1 MSNFPVSV
9 FLMILLFSFCYS
21 AEGQDDNTF
30 FWRGKV
36 INGDTGQPVP
46 NAVIAVY
53 SKTTLYSADIDGI
66 VRLRLQENDS
76 IRVVVLGY
84 SAETF
89 RIKNLQKDS
98 TGHAILKVYPVSFL
112 LKEVTVKGHKGFLNP
127 HIFPKFEE
135 NDLTKNMN
143 LPGDIGSKMSDL
155 PPSERILCENTP
167 LFSLKE
173 LTAII
178 ISPISYVYS
187 NFSVETNSI
196 KQLRK
201 DRYQQYNENRLKEFI
216 SPEAIASITGYEG
229 EELQKFIIYCNANLS
244 ITQHDNGASITTKI
258 EGIFEKYKLGIEN

>member
-9 FLMILLFSFCYS
+9 CLMILLFSFCYS

-53 SKTTLYSADIDGI
+53 SKTTLYSADIEGI

-135 NDLTKNMN
+135 DKPKINMH
-143 LPGDIGSKMSDL
+143 LPADIGSRMSKKDTI
-155 PPSERILCENTP
+155 P
-167 LFSLKE
+167 
-173 LTAII
+173 
-178 ISPISYVYS
+178 
-187 NFSVETNSI
+187 
-196 KQLRK
+196 KQLIEDEFHVLELLGVFVSPVSYIYSK
-201 DRYQQYNENRLKEFI
+201 FSKEEKQLTMLHNAKYHQYNENRLKEFI

-229 EELQKFIIYCNANLS
+229 EELQKFIIYCNANLT
-244 ITQHDNGASITTKI
+244 ITHNDNGASITTKI
-258 EGIFEKYKLGIEN
+258 EGIFEKYKLRIEN